1 MMIDYFTSLPILR
14 KGEENKRKERNEYN
28 SPVDAL
34 VTIAKR
40 LSVYETRHG
49 TSSEAFFNKYEKGLM
64 EDSVDFVEWSND
76 YRHYLA
82 IRTEIEKHLR
92 HVA

>member
-1 MMIDYFTSLPILR
+1 M
-14 KGEENKRKERNEYN
+14 RKERNEYN

-40 LSVYETRHG
+40 LSIYETRHVM
-49 TSSEAFFNKYEKGLM
+49 SSEDFFNQYEKGLM

-82 IRTEIEKHLR
+82 IRTEIKKHLR

>member
-1 MMIDYFTSLPILR
+1 MR
-14 KGEENKRKERNEYN
+14 KQRIEYN

-34 VTIAKR
+34 VAIAKR
-40 LSVYETRHG
+40 LQSFEYSYKI
-49 TSSEAFFNKYEKGLM
+49 TSEEFYNSFAKGQLD
-64 EDSVDFVEWSND
+64 DSIDFTEWSND

-82 IRTEIEKHLR
+82 IRTEIEGLLR